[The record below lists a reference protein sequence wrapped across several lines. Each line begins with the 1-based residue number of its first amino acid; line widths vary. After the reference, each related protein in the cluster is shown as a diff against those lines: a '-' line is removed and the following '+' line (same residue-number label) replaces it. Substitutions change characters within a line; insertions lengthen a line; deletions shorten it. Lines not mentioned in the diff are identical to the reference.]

1 MKSIQ
6 SKILVFLSFLFSI
19 FFVGSAFSAYI
30 FSERTNLHTD
40 KAKGLMD
47 DIDINYDLDA
57 NAYTVYFFP
66 SSKWANYI
74 QANPKPAEQ
83 TLDEYLT
90 NCQANYNF
98 KDQQFDISPMT
109 KILMD
114 IRSDMQI
121 PAFPLISSIRCLFR

>member
-1 MKSIQ
+1 MKSIK

-40 KAKGLMD
+40 KANGLMD

-66 SSKWANYI
+66 SSKWAKRIIAIKCWCY
-74 QANPKPAEQ
+74 
-83 TLDEYLT
+83 
-90 NCQANYNF
+90 C
-98 KDQQFDISPMT
+98 
-109 KILMD
+109 
-114 IRSDMQI
+114 
-121 PAFPLISSIRCLFR
+121 